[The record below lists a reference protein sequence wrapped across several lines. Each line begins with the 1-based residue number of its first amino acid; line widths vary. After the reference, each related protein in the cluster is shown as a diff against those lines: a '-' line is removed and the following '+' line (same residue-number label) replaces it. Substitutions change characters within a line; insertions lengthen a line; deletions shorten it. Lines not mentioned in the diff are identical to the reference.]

1 MTKIIKKFSLLGVV
15 FLTIFSL
22 SALPVLGKDEDE
34 VPKEISSLNEL
45 LLKVQEEALYDSEEN
60 RARIA
65 KFMAEKS
72 TQDAVLQETLG
83 NLKIQEDRAV
93 RLEKTFD
100 ENDVKLSELED
111 LKAERLGAFGELWG
125 AQARL
130 DMGLREPSHSSRQ
143 VRTTAQVQ
151 I

>member
-34 VPKEISSLNEL
+34 VQKEISSLNEL

-65 KFMAEKS
+65 KFMA
-72 TQDAVLQETLG
+72 
-83 NLKIQEDRAV
+83 
-93 RLEKTFD
+93 
-100 ENDVKLSELED
+100 
-111 LKAERLGAFGELWG
+111 
-125 AQARL
+125 
-130 DMGLREPSHSSRQ
+130 
-143 VRTTAQVQ
+143 
-151 I
+151 

>member
-1 MTKIIKKFSLLGVV
+1 MTKTIKKLNLFGIV
-15 FLTIFSL
+15 FLAIFAL
-22 SALPVLGKDEDE
+22 STLPVVAKDDADE
-34 VPKEISSLNEL
+34 TPKEITSLNEL
-45 LLKVQEEALYDSEEN
+45 VLKVQEEALYDSEEN

-72 TQDAVLQETLG
+72 TQDAVLQETLA

-111 LKAERLGAFGELWG
+111 LKAERLGAFGELFG
-125 AQARL
+125 V
-130 DMGLREPSHSSRQ
+130 
-143 VRTTAQVQ
+143 VRGTASEM
-151 I
+151 